1 MSAFNDFFLPNS
13 GAALDNLGN
22 NPGLMAQTTVAGL
35 CVGDFHDRWDQA
47 RQVAHL
53 GEAALADLLAILE
66 NEDGDWEARWFA
78 ARALGELNQPQVV
91 PALIATFAATTDDDL
106 RQAVA
111 AALTQIG
118 PPAIA
123 ALGEQLAQPALRPV
137 AVQALAR
144 IPHPATLPLL
154 IEATDDVR
162 SRVRATA
169 LDALSP
175 FADPVT
181 WPVVQQGL
189 QDSAPAVRAAAIRG
203 LLSLRSHLSVDQ
215 MVESLAP
222 LVNDPDETIAQQ
234 AVYALGRLSG
244 PAAAAALLRLL
255 PAYNPVSLQTA
266 AVQALIWH
274 DTTLA
279 LTGLIAAWDTLAQAA
294 RLALVQGLPTLVPE
308 LQPQAALALQGWLR
322 ATPAVA
328 EHSPLRRHL
337 VLALGQVGRA
347 DAEPLLRSLLNDP
360 DRGVQLHAEAA
371 LRQLQR

>member
-1 MSAFNDFFLPNS
+1 MSAFNEFLPNS
-13 GAALDNLGN
+13 AVATGA
-22 NPGLMAQTTVAGL
+22 TIAGL
-35 CVGDFHDRWDQA
+35 CTGDFHDRWDHA

-53 GEAALADLLAILE
+53 GEAALADLLTLLKD
-66 NEDGDWEARWFA
+66 EDGDWEARWFA
-78 ARALGELNQPQVV
+78 ARALGELSHPQVV

-118 PPAIA
+118 PAAIA

-154 IEATDDVR
+154 IEATDDAR
-162 SRVRATA
+162 SPVRATA
-169 LDALSP
+169 LDALCP

-181 WPVVQQGL
+181 WPVVQRGL

-203 LLSLRSHLSVDQ
+203 LLSLRSHLSPDQ
-215 MVESLAP
+215 IVASLTP
-222 LVNDPDETIAQQ
+222 LVDDPDETIAQQ
-234 AVYALGRLSG
+234 AIYALGRLPGS
-244 PAAAAALLRLL
+244 AAAATLLGRLSTCAA
-255 PAYNPVSLQTA
+255 PLQTA

-274 DTTLA
+274 NTSLA
-279 LTGLIAAWDTLAQAA
+279 LGGLITAWDSLAPTA
-294 RLALVQGLPTLVPE
+294 RLALVQGLPTLVPA
-308 LQPQAALALQGWLR
+308 LQPQAAQALQEWLEATA
-322 ATPAVA
+322 ATP
-328 EHSPLRRHL
+328 EHSLLRRHL

-347 DAEPLLRSLLNDP
+347 EAEPLLRSLLNDP
-360 DRGVQLHAEAA
+360 DQGVQLHAEVA